1 MTAADELFRML
12 SGEIDDLPEDEDGGV
27 IFHDPRMDRLDL
39 DIFLS
44 PRPDVLDESDP
55 RMIEEIFYIP
65 SVLGVYVPMHSP
77 GQVKLHRSKIRDFYW
92 ALLCRVLPF
101 LSYFT
106 RNDLKA
112 ALDLVIKHTYHHELF
127 HYYCDVLRQLFG
139 RTHDPMLEEALAVAW
154 AHRMIILER
163 GQWNSKIGRM
173 NGLLY
178 GLLMR
183 EAFAYRSPGYRDWV
197 FYADD
202 ARFKPAV
209 LGYVGPSRGPW
220 LQSNGIDLD
229 HLMFSLLGAVRG
241 GLVESVV

>member
-1 MTAADELFRML
+1 MTAADELFKML
-12 SGEIDDLPEDEDGGV
+12 SGEIDELPEDEDGGV
-27 IFHDPRMDRLDL
+27 ILRDPCMGGLDL
-39 DIFLS
+39 EIFLS
-44 PRPDVLDESDP
+44 PRPDVIDEPDP
-55 RMIEEIFYIP
+55 RMIEEILEIP

-77 GQVKLHRSKIRDFYW
+77 GQVKLHRRKIRDFYW
-92 ALLCRVLPF
+92 ALLGRVLPS

-127 HYYCDVLRQLFG
+127 HYYGDVLRQLFG

-154 AHRMIILER
+154 ARRTIILER

-197 FYADD
+197 LYADD

-209 LGYVGPSRGPW
+209 LRYVGPNRGPW

-229 HLMFSLLGAVRG
+229 YLVFSLLGAVRG